1 MSVFLFLQGER
12 GGCEIVRGEQADKKC
27 FVEDEAAVQAQ
38 AIMDQFKR
46 DNPNA
51 KK

>member
-1 MSVFLFLQGER
+1 MSVFCFSFWRGEKL
-12 GGCEIVRGEQADKKC
+12 GGGEQADKKC
-27 FVEDEAAVQAQ
+27 AVEEEAAVQAQ